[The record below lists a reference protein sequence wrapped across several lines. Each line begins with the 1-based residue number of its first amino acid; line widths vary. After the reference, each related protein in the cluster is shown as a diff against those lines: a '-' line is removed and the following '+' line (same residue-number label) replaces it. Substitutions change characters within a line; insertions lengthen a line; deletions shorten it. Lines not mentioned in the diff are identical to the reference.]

1 MAYKILI
8 TENDIKNI
16 VKKTVSKLL
25 LKEYGAEQRLP
36 FDDDRFKNKNYF
48 EQYLDWLEDFGKYGK
63 LSPSNDDFWKEIKR
77 AVEYIIENNIGKDK
91 GLAIFG
97 EEPQKFFNELKYD
110 IIKNYLSFNEDGNL
124 YIERQIIIDGSIQQ
138 YDKSDNKRT
147 DPKVLYN
154 SLVQNYQNNV
164 GGCWSY
170 RKGRA
175 ESYCS
180 TANGDSIVL
189 KGYIRIED
197 IDFIKTALLNFYY
210 DDEHEIRV
218 KPKAN
223 VELFEVICN
232 CKYKMPLKGHL
243 IVNATY
249 FGNNKTYKTD
259 YAPIDDGFGN
269 QDYMDRKGSIIN
281 KEELF
286 KRAFSSGRSL
296 TDFFDEVSRF
306 GSSLYKILL
315 NDKYYL
321 SDNKGNITKSTINGG
336 LNYIGDLYGDYAK
349 VEKNEQESL
358 IDSNGNLIGD
368 GNFWFEE
375 VIHEHDNVYIGD
387 LNGKEYLIVNG
398 IVRDNNKG

>member
-25 LKEYGAEQRLP
+25 LKEYGSEQRLP
-36 FDDDRFKNKNYF
+36 FDDDQFKNKNYF
-48 EQYLDWLEDFGKYGK
+48 EQYFDWLEDFGKYGK
-63 LSPSNDDFWKEIKR
+63 LSSSKLDFWDEIEK
-77 AVEYIIENNIGKDK
+77 AIKYIIENNIGKDK
-91 GLAIFG
+91 GLGFFG
-97 EEPQKFFNELKYD
+97 EEPKKFFNELKYD
-110 IIKNYLSFNEDGNL
+110 VIKNYLSFNADGNL
-124 YIERQIIIDGSIQQ
+124 YVEREVKINGFIQQ
-138 YDKSDNKRT
+138 YDKSDNKGT
-147 DPKVLYN
+147 DPNVLYN
-154 SLVQNYQNNV
+154 SLIQNYQNNV

-170 RKGRA
+170 RKGKA
-175 ESYCS
+175 ESYCT

-197 IDFIKTALLNFYY
+197 IDFVKTVLLNFYY

-232 CKYKMPLKGHL
+232 CKYKMPLKEHL

-286 KRAFSSGRSL
+286 KRAFSSGRPL

-336 LNYIGDLYGDYAK
+336 LNYIGDLDGDYAK

-398 IVRDNNKG
+398 VVHDNNKG

>member
-25 LKEYGAEQRLP
+25 LKEYGSEQRLP
-36 FDDDRFKNKNYF
+36 FDDDQFKNKNYF
-48 EQYLDWLEDFGKYGK
+48 EQYFDWLEDFGKYGK
-63 LSPSNDDFWKEIKR
+63 LSSSKLDFWEEIEK
-77 AVEYIIENNIGKDK
+77 AVKYIVENKIEQREDLGFIWK
-91 GLAIFG
+91 
-97 EEPQKFFNELKYD
+97 EPQKFFNELKYD
-110 IIKNYLSFNEDGNL
+110 VIKNYLSFNEDGNL
-124 YIERQIIIDGSIQQ
+124 YVEREVKINGFAQQ
-138 YDKSDNKRT
+138 YDKSDNKGT

-154 SLVQNYQNNV
+154 SLIQNYQNNV
-164 GGCWSY
+164 GGCWTY
-170 RKGRA
+170 RKGKA
-175 ESYCS
+175 ESYCT

-197 IDFIKTALLNFYY
+197 IDFIKTVLLNFYY

-232 CKYKMPLKGHL
+232 CKYKMPLKEHL

-249 FGNNKTYKTD
+249 FGNNKTYKSD
-259 YAPIDDGFGN
+259 YAPVDDGFGN

-296 TDFFDEVSRF
+296 TDFFDYVSRF
-306 GSSLYKILL
+306 GSSLYKIVL

-398 IVRDNNKG
+398 VVRDNNKG

>member
-1 MAYKILI
+1 
-8 TENDIKNI
+8 
-16 VKKTVSKLL
+16 
-25 LKEYGAEQRLP
+25 
-36 FDDDRFKNKNYF
+36 
-48 EQYLDWLEDFGKYGK
+48 
-63 LSPSNDDFWKEIKR
+63 
-77 AVEYIIENNIGKDK
+77 
-91 GLAIFG
+91 
-97 EEPQKFFNELKYD
+97 
-110 IIKNYLSFNEDGNL
+110 
-124 YIERQIIIDGSIQQ
+124 
-138 YDKSDNKRT
+138 
-147 DPKVLYN
+147 
-154 SLVQNYQNNV
+154 
-164 GGCWSY
+164 
-170 RKGRA
+170 
-175 ESYCS
+175 
-180 TANGDSIVL
+180 
-189 KGYIRIED
+189 
-197 IDFIKTALLNFYY
+197 
-210 DDEHEIRV
+210 
-218 KPKAN
+218 
-223 VELFEVICN
+223 
-232 CKYKMPLKGHL
+232 MPLKEHL

-306 GSSLYKILL
+306 GSSLYKIVL

-336 LNYIGDLYGDYAK
+336 LNYIGNLYGDYAK

>member
-48 EQYLDWLEDFGKYGK
+48 EQYFDWLEDFGKYGK
-63 LSPSNDDFWKEIKR
+63 LSPSNDDFWEEIKR

-91 GLAIFG
+91 GLGVFG
-97 EEPQKFFNELKYD
+97 EDPEKFFNELKYD
-110 IIKNYLSFNEDGNL
+110 VIKNYLSFNEDGNL
-124 YIERQIIIDGSIQQ
+124 YVERQVIIDGSIQD
-138 YDKSDNKRT
+138 YDKSDKKGT
-147 DPKVLYN
+147 DPKILYN
-154 SLVQNYQNNV
+154 SLIQNYQNNV

-170 RKGRA
+170 RKGKA
-175 ESYCS
+175 ESYCT

-197 IDFIKTALLNFYY
+197 IDFVKTALLNFYY

-232 CKYKMPLKGHL
+232 CKYKMPLKEHL

-336 LNYIGDLYGDYAK
+336 LNYIGDLDGDYAK

-398 IVRDNNKG
+398 VVRDNNKG

>member
-25 LKEYGAEQRLP
+25 LKEYGSEQRLP

-48 EQYLDWLEDFGKYGK
+48 EQYFDWLEDFGKYGK
-63 LSPSNDDFWKEIKR
+63 LSSSKLDFWDEVEK
-77 AVEYIIENNIGKDK
+77 AVKYIVENNIGKDK
-91 GLAIFG
+91 GLGFFG

-110 IIKNYLSFNEDGNL
+110 VIKNYLSFNEDGNL
-124 YIERQIIIDGSIQQ
+124 YVEREVKINGFAQQ
-138 YDKSDNKRT
+138 YDKSDNKGT

-154 SLVQNYQNNV
+154 SLIQNYQNNV
-164 GGCWSY
+164 GGCWTY
-170 RKGRA
+170 RKGKA

-197 IDFIKTALLNFYY
+197 IDFIKTVLLNFYY

-232 CKYKMPLKGHL
+232 CKYKMPLKEHL

-249 FGNNKTYKTD
+249 FGNNKTYKSD
-259 YAPIDDGFGN
+259 YAPVDDGFGN

-398 IVRDNNKG
+398 VVRDNNKG